1 MQSAFMRRKPHT
13 VIFIAAHNS
22 ARRLRH
28 HAQPH
33 ALHLDAEP
41 LQPDLPRGR
50 ARDVSHPGSASLSPS
65 TQALL
70 PPTVTVEFYLPIHSC
85 SAWARSHGRPSAAG
99 CSRAP
104 SAQTRRRHAES
115 RTGRSRGTRPTS
127 WPPSARGASPTP
139 LATHS
144 LRPASLLPLALVLAL
159 VAPVESSRSPLT

>member
-1 MQSAFMRRKPHT
+1 MRARPKRDRLHLPH
-13 VIFIAAHNS
+13 
-22 ARRLRH
+22 RLRH

-50 ARDVSHPGSASLSPS
+50 ARDVSHPGSASLSPA

-99 CSRAP
+99 CSPAP
-104 SAQTRRRHAES
+104 SALTQRRRAAS

-127 WPPSARGASPTP
+127 WPPSARGASPP
-139 LATHS
+139 PPFSVS
-144 LRPASLLPLALVLAL
+144 LFPSPLVLVL
-159 VAPVESSRSPLT
+159 VASFESSPSPLTH